1 MSHFIENRQRVTDTS
16 PVLVF
21 LEMTSPRFP
30 EPLRIVRYRKD
41 IISNGVLFQACPF
54 RFKLPDDA
62 PGQIS
67 RTQLVLDNVGR
78 DITAD
83 LEQLQPRDRVRMR
96 MMITDTD
103 NVDSYERVINSYLTN
118 IRVDAATATADC
130 GMGLIL
136 RMPAMRLIYDDITA
150 PGVH

>member
-1 MSHFIENRQRVTDTS
+1 MSQFIANRQRVTDTS

-21 LEMTSPRFP
+21 LEMSSPRFP

-41 IISNGVLFQACPF
+41 IVSNGVLYTACPF
-54 RFKLPDDA
+54 RFKLPDDS
-62 PGQIS
+62 PGQVS

-83 LEQLQPRDRVRMR
+83 LEQLMPGDRVRMR

-103 NVDSYERVINSYLTN
+103 NVDTYERVINSYLMN
-118 IRVDAATATADC
+118 VRVDAATATADC

-136 RMPAMRLIYDDITA
+136 GMPAMRLIYDDITA